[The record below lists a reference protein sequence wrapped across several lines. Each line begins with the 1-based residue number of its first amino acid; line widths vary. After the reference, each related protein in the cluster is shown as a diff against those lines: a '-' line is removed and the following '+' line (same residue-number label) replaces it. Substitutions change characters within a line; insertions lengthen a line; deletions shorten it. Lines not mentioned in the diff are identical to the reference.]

1 MYPDTGRGST
11 AVITAPEVSQLPRF
25 ENSSTT
31 PARICSRREQLFALR
46 HHLIARQQKHCTQ
59 DGEEVQ
65 VDVLK
70 LALGSAKGERSASE
84 MFTGIMQTHGHA
96 EKLVQESA
104 QTISEMSEENST
116 AQAKIDEQ
124 GLYLKQGKKVVD
136 GLMKF
141 ADLESVLIDSF
152 VEIIQHR
159 NGGYIEGE
167 ACKTLKVK
175 CLQDVEAIGEENLS
189 VLTSLLSKYFTE
201 RLQDESSF
209 LSKMVQLNEA
219 FHVDFNSQ
227 TIVHDKRCNFA
238 TAAWLVFMYTAP
250 VEASIAEMTPLVNN
264 GYVFKPSFVHGEIP
278 WIPGKGMF
286 NVVLLR
292 VHLRSMRSDDDAF
305 LM

>member
-1 MYPDTGRGST
+1 M
-11 AVITAPEVSQLPRF
+11 E
-25 ENSSTT
+25 
-31 PARICSRREQLFALR
+31 
-46 HHLIARQQKHCTQ
+46 IATVMIISANQNQKR
-59 DGEEVQ
+59 
-65 VDVLK
+65 K
-70 LALGSAKGERSASE
+70 K
-84 MFTGIMQTHGHA
+84 
-96 EKLVQESA
+96 KP
-104 QTISEMSEENST
+104 
-116 AQAKIDEQ
+116 
-124 GLYLKQGKKVVD
+124 GKK
-136 GLMKF
+136 
-141 ADLESVLIDSF
+141 E
-152 VEIIQHR
+152 
-159 NGGYIEGE
+159 E
-167 ACKTLKVK
+167 AGVNRR
-175 CLQDVEAIGEENLS
+175 EENLS

-238 TAAWLVFMYTAP
+238 TAAWLVFMHTAP